1 VSAGSAEP
9 DGGPLRAAGSTA
21 PAAEETPASW
31 PLPRGVVVLLGVAS
45 AVLTAAGL
53 RSIADI
59 AGPVFLALVMTIAVS
74 PLRSLLIRRGVR
86 GWVAALVALVTVI
99 AFLLGLAAS
108 LALSIARLATLLPS
122 YQDKLTELV
131 DGVRGWL
138 AGRGVGD
145 QQVQAALQR
154 FDFGKLFGILQ
165 SSLTG
170 LLGIFSNLAFIVVLL
185 FFMGIDATQFV
196 QRLRQLARVR
206 PELATALVGF
216 ARGTTRYLIVSTVF
230 GLIVAVVDVAVLY
243 LLDIPLPWLWGLLA
257 FITNYIP
264 NVGFVIGVVP
274 PALLGLLDHGLSTM
288 LWVIVAYSVVN
299 FVIQSIIQP
308 KVVGDAVGLSTTL
321 TFLSLVFWAWILG
334 PLGAVL
340 AIPLSLLVKALLLD
354 VDPSTRWLGGLIS
367 GGQLPEPTA
376 DTAPA
381 DRPQSEVT
389 TPSPTGDGVGDG
401 VHVPSRDSGR
411 GRQTP

>member
-1 VSAGSAEP
+1 MSAGSASPE
-9 DGGPLRAAGSTA
+9 GGPLPASGSAPTA
-21 PAAEETPASW
+21 EARRASW
-31 PLPRGVVVLLGVAS
+31 PIPRGVVVLLGVAS

-53 RSIADI
+53 RSFADI

-74 PLRSLLIRRGVR
+74 PLRTLLIRRGVQR
-86 GWVAALVALVTVI
+86 WVAALVALVTVI
-99 AFLLGLAAS
+99 GFLVGLAAA

-122 YQDKLTELV
+122 YQGKLTELI

-138 AGRGVGD
+138 ADRGVGD
-145 QQVQAALQR
+145 QEVQAALQK
-154 FDFGKLFGILQ
+154 FDFGKLFGVLQ
-165 SSLTG
+165 GWVTG
-170 LLGIFSNLAFIVVLL
+170 LLGIFSNLALIVVLL
-185 FFMGIDATQFV
+185 FFMGIDATRFT
-196 QRLRQLARVR
+196 QRLGQMARVR
-206 PELATALVGF
+206 PELANALVGF
-216 ARGTTRYLIVSTVF
+216 ARGTTQYLIVSTIF

-288 LWVIVAYSVVN
+288 IWVLVAYSVVN
-299 FVIQSIIQP
+299 FIIQSIIQP

-354 VDPSTRWLGGLIS
+354 VDPSTRWLSGLIS

-376 DTAPA
+376 DTPDTGDTAPA
-381 DRPQSEVT
+381 DRPQSEGS
-389 TPSPTGDGVGDG
+389 TPPDGGG
-401 VHVPSRDSGR
+401 IHVPSRDSGG